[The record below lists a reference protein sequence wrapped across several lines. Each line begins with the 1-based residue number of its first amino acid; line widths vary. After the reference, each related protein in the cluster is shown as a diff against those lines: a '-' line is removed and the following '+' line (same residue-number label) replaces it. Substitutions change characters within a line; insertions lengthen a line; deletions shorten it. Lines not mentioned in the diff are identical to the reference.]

1 MPIEQFI
8 PFMNTTDDIL
18 LLKLI
23 QSGDEYAFKYLFDT
37 YFVSLCRFMNI
48 YLNNT
53 QEAEEL
59 ALDIFLYVW
68 EHSQTIELKISLKAY
83 LFRAAR
89 NKCLNNLRDRKTTLS
104 LDEVGEASQTDTE
117 SFSLEIDE
125 LSHLIEEA
133 ICSLPERC
141 QEVFRKSR
149 EGNLTNQKIADEMQI
164 SIKTVEGQIT
174 KSLKRIKE
182 YLGEGYTFLF

>member
-1 MPIEQFI
+1 
-8 PFMNTTDDIL
+8 MNTTDDIL

-37 YFVSLCRFMNI
+37 YFSPLCRFMNV
-48 YLNNT
+48 YLNDK
-53 QEAEEL
+53 QESEEL

-68 EHSQTIELKISLKAY
+68 EHRQEIEVKISLKAY

-89 NKCLNNLRDRKTTLS
+89 NKCLNSLRDRRTSLS
-104 LDEVGEASQTDTE
+104 LDELNDQGQLAVDPS
-117 SFSLEIDE
+117 SLEMEE
-125 LSHLIEEA
+125 LTHLIEEA
-133 ICSLPERC
+133 ICSLPDRC

-149 EGNLTNQKIADEMQI
+149 EENLSNQHIANEMQI

-174 KSLKRIKE
+174 KALKRIKE
-182 YLGEGYTFLF
+182 FLGEQYTYLF